1 MSVIRK
7 VILKKCK
14 RLWPVMVEGK
24 FFKRIGNCFRQFFT
38 WADRRIG
45 YGARTLQWRQTD
57 TIPAQVMFF
66 PFAHEVSCNL
76 KYISDELVRR
86 RAPVEIYWSVTNP
99 TAARMDAAEIL
110 SRDRLMSKRVERL
123 SGGHKVENPTEEE
136 IRAAEELRLTGEYIR
151 EHVHFVK
158 TNTYEYFQAAA
169 AARVLLTN
177 SLLGDKFYPFP
188 VRKDQI
194 VAQTW
199 HGSLGIKRFDPAHY
213 NTNVSW
219 PAAARRTGNLTS
231 YVISNS
237 DFEDRVF
244 RETFWEKTPI
254 LKLGHARNDIFFP
267 ASRGLREY
275 LRREF
280 CRDNGL
286 DPETRFALYA
296 PTFRDDHNFA
306 VYDLDADQTLQAL
319 ERRFGGDWKL
329 LVRYHDNDKK
339 NGTRKSL
346 IRSENVINVTEYPDM
361 QSLLAFT
368 DCGITDY
375 SSWIYDFV
383 LLRKPGFLFA
393 MDRDRYDNER
403 GFYFRLEDTPFP
415 VSTNSDELEECILS
429 FDEELFRQRV
439 TEFLSDKGCMD
450 DGRASARIADQVLE
464 WTNGR

>member
-1 MSVIRK
+1 M
-7 VILKKCK
+7 
-14 RLWPVMVEGK
+14 
-24 FFKRIGNCFRQFFT
+24 
-38 WADRRIG
+38 
-45 YGARTLQWRQTD
+45 
-57 TIPAQVMFF
+57 
-66 PFAHEVSCNL
+66 
-76 KYISDELVRR
+76 
-86 RAPVEIYWSVTNP
+86 EIYWSVTNP
-99 TAARMDAAEIL
+99 AAARMDAAEIL

-169 AARVLLTN
+169 AARVLFTN

-213 NTNVSW
+213 NTNASW
-219 PAAARRTGNLTS
+219 PVAARRTGNLTS

-237 DFEDRVF
+237 DFEDCVF

-267 ASRGLREY
+267 ASQGLREY

-280 CRDNGL
+280 CRDNRL
-286 DPETRFALYA
+286 DPATRFALYA

-319 ERRFGGDWKL
+319 EKRFGGDWKL
-329 LVRYHDNDKK
+329 MVRYHDNDKK

-415 VSTNSDELEECILS
+415 VSTNSDELEECILN
-429 FDEELFRQRV
+429 FDEALFQQRV
-439 TEFLSDKGCMD
+439 TEFLADKGCMD